1 MGIAILFLFAVIAV
15 LNYILLIAAS
25 NYDRQEEEELRKR
38 FREEKKDADAKP

>member
-25 NYDRQEEEELRKR
+25 NYDRQEEEELRK
-38 FREEKKDADAKP
+38 EGKKDADAKP

>member
-25 NYDRQEEEELRKR
+25 NYDRQEEEELRK
-38 FREEKKDADAKP
+38 EEMRKHDNPTDNI